1 MLAGA
6 AAGFHFGGD
15 RGHVVAAFEVEDIGL
30 VGDCYNR
37 SWCARENQVVTN
49 TPGAGGSP
57 AQILTNN
64 VHTSTQTAGGLIT
77 SGPLKGTQ
85 FGPDGNVGAPF
96 AYGQFPGSLDM
107 VRGSG
112 QGMNA
117 YLQGVDIRT
126 PVTRYNAFVHAS
138 YDLTDSITGFVEGS
152 YSYVDGRNDEGYYH
166 TPGNLTIS
174 ASNPFVPAEVRS
186 SLAAANATSFGY
198 GRNWINLGV
207 ITGRDTTSTYR
218 IVGGLRGDLF
228 GDFKWDA
235 YYQYGHVDY
244 DQVISNDPIVANF
257 KNALNSVRN
266 SAGQIVCSIT
276 LTSPTSG
283 CVPLNPFGNAVDPA
297 AKAYVYGTSEQKIA
311 LDQHVAAVNI
321 HGNLLRLP
329 AGPVSVAL
337 GIEHREDIAT
347 GTADALSQSTAF
359 FAGNGGNFHGQINVT
374 EGYFEN
380 EIPILSNLNL
390 RQSLSLNG
398 AVRESSYSISGL
410 ITSWKVGSVYEPSD
424 WLRFRVTRSRDIRA
438 PSLNELYGPP
448 QVSTTTITDIP
459 ALRGHRQHHQ
469 LREREP
475 DAGTRRYAYRR
486 YRADSP
492 RRAPGAAGLGRLL
505 YDRPHQR
512 DQLADAQN
520 VVTQCNLGNTD
531 FCPFVI
537 RDTNGVITQVNTPYL
552 NLAKLQTS
560 GLDIETQYT
569 LPLQRVSASLP
580 GTLNFDVL
588 ATYIA
593 HLKTVQPTGSIDIA
607 GETGC
612 SPTSALLCVPTGRWM

>member
-1 MLAGA
+1 M
-6 AAGFHFGGD
+6 
-15 RGHVVAAFEVEDIGL
+15 
-30 VGDCYNR
+30 
-37 SWCARENQVVTN
+37 
-49 TPGAGGSP
+49 
-57 AQILTNN
+57 
-64 VHTSTQTAGGLIT
+64 
-77 SGPLKGTQ
+77 
-85 FGPDGNVGAPF
+85 
-96 AYGQFPGSLDM
+96 
-107 VRGSG
+107 
-112 QGMNA
+112 
-117 YLQGVDIRT
+117 
-126 PVTRYNAFVHAS
+126 
-138 YDLTDSITGFVEGS
+138 
-152 YSYVDGRNDEGYYH
+152 
-166 TPGNLTIS
+166 
-174 ASNPFVPAEVRS
+174 PAEVRS

-374 EGYFEN
+374 EGYFET

-390 RQSLSLNG
+390 AKSLSLNG

-448 QVSTTTITDIP
+448 QVSTTTITDISRNSQGIGNIISSGNANLTP
-459 ALRGHRQHHQ
+459 ELGDTLTGGIVLTPHGALRG
-469 LREREP
+469 L
-475 DAGTRRYAYRR
+475 
-486 YRADSP
+486 
-492 RRAPGAAGLGRLL
+492 
-505 YDRPHQR
+505 
-512 DQLADAQN
+512 
-520 VVTQCNLGNTD
+520 
-531 FCPFVI
+531 
-537 RDTNGVITQVNTPYL
+537 
-552 NLAKLQTS
+552 
-560 GLDIETQYT
+560 
-569 LPLQRVSASLP
+569 RVSVDYYTIDLTNA
-580 GTLNFDVL
+580 
-588 ATYIA
+588 IA
-593 HLKTVQPTGSIDIA
+593 
-607 GETGC
+607 
-612 SPTSALLCVPTGRWM
+612 R